1 MRKLQEGL
9 AERGGF
15 DPATKESGRHA
26 EGPVKQQRGCSDDF
40 QTYSIATDSNC
51 RSKGKAMRTADI
63 NDFGGN
69 IKVTFCCRNSD
80 QSICVFAYQIWPR
93 FTIQIYYPWPLD
105 LLKSDKI
112 V

>member
-1 MRKLQEGL
+1 LLCKL

-15 DPATKESGRHA
+15 DPATKESGRRA

-51 RSKGKAMRTADI
+51 RSKGKAMRTAEI
-63 NDFGGN
+63 NDFGGTT
-69 IKVTFCCRNSD
+69 KSTFCCRNSD
-80 QSICVFAYQIWPR
+80 QSICVFAHQIRPR
-93 FTIQIYYPWPLD
+93 FTIQIYYPWLLN